1 MARAYKPL
9 KDEYSSCHPFI
20 TMVKGWNILKWVERN
35 PILQANESVCMC
47 ALFTHRS
54 TGMKME
60 LNKMEWHR
68 IEPTNIFLIHTIHTT
83 IRHTKSNHHQFDII
97 NRQQSVFNFI
107 SITCTHTHAHTHA
120 ATAIRAFSMCAPHF
134 YGRAN
139 FMWCV
144 FKRQRQWGAS

>member
-1 MARAYKPL
+1 MGRTKPHFTS
-9 KDEYSSCHPFI
+9 KCEC
-20 TMVKGWNILKWVERN
+20 VR
-35 PILQANESVCMC
+35 MC

-68 IEPTNIFLIHTIHTT
+68 IEPTNIFRIHTIHTA

-107 SITCTHTHAHTHA
+107 SITCTRTHTRT
-120 ATAIRAFSMCAPHF
+120 
-134 YGRAN
+134 
-139 FMWCV
+139 
-144 FKRQRQWGAS
+144 QRQLFAHFQCVLHISMDVQILCDVYSRGSDSGAHPNNIIILLT